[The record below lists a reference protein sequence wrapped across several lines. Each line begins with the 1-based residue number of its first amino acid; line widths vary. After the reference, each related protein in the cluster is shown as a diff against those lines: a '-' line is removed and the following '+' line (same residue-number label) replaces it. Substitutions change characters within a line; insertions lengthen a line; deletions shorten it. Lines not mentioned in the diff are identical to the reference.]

1 MEQIRHINYKSDFIL
16 RERFRNGDGSFVAL
30 PDVDFKIEYRTKHGN
45 TFTAS
50 RTKGIYRTAPRTGM
64 HCWLFLKTTDF
75 VKVI

>member
-50 RTKGIYRTAPRTGM
+50 RTKGS
-64 HCWLFLKTTDF
+64 
-75 VKVI
+75 